1 MYYIDRRVWLKGVL
15 VLGAICSA
23 QMQEPPNPC
32 VYENYQHD
40 DLNACL
46 EYIKEVATDTER

>member
-1 MYYIDRRVWLKGVL
+1 MSIDRCVWLIDVL
-15 VLGAICSA
+15 VLGATCSA
-23 QMQEPPNPC
+23 QTPELPNPC